1 MKHTILITL
10 PLKDRHIDK
19 IRNSFPDADIHFFPG
34 NHSVSKF
41 HDACTVYLGFPDQNE
56 LLSSPNLAFIQAGYA
71 GVDALPDE
79 AFSKNDLVIASAK
92 GIHNTQMS
100 ELFFAMVLYFGRN
113 MSAWNERNLQRKW
126 DKQPVKETFLLG
138 GKKLAIVGYGTIGK
152 KIAMI
157 AQTFDMRVIG
167 VRSSVESENRRSD
180 PFTDEIVPVDEVT
193 DILAKSDIVL
203 NLLPLTP
210 ATENFFNEERFGS
223 MKPGVMFVNLGRG
236 ATVVDNALI
245 KAIDGGVVHY
255 AALDVFRDEPLPDD
269 HPFWTHPRILITP
282 HVGGLMPDYWGAV
295 VDLFIENLQRFE
307 RGEELMNVVDKAKRY

>member
-10 PLKDRHIDK
+10 PLKDRHVDK
-19 IRNSFPDADIHFFPG
+19 IRNSFPDAAIYFSPAD
-34 NHSVSKF
+34 HSVSM
-41 HDACTVYLGFPDQNE
+41 HHETCTVYLGFPDKTEIQ
-56 LLSSPNLAFIQAGYA
+56 STPNLVFIQAGYA

-113 MSAWNERNLQRKW
+113 MPAWNERNLQQRW

-138 GKKLAIVGYGTIGK
+138 GKTLAIVGYGTIGK

-167 VRSSVESENRRSD
+167 IRSSVEAENRRSD
-180 PFTDEIVPVDEVT
+180 PFTEEIVPVEEVGNT
-193 DILAKSDIVL
+193 LAKSDIVL

-210 ATENFFNEERFGS
+210 ATEKFFDERRFTA

-245 KAIDGGVVHY
+245 KAIDDGIVRY
-255 AALDVFRDEPLPDD
+255 AALDVFRDEPLPED
-269 HPFWTHPRILITP
+269 HPFWLHPRILITP
-282 HVGGLMPDYWGAV
+282 HIGGLMPDYWGTV
-295 VDLFIENLQRFE
+295 VDLFIENLHRFE
-307 RGEELMNVVDKAKRY
+307 KGEELLNVVDKEKRY